1 MKRNWKIILL
11 TGIILLVVIFLAVNL
26 YNSGKKEL
34 LSQFREN
41 QFIHAQH
48 ISIQI
53 ESFFLHHSWKLQELA
68 ASILPQIDDI
78 KKKKAGFQ
86 DDVHSQLRQMEKA
99 YVKAISLHD
108 EFGSIIYSTDKN
120 ITGLNDPLDE
130 FFIRAKK
137 KENRRKV
144 FIWPLSETPHLRFI
158 LAMPLYEGPINR
170 EDRFQSGRKFVG
182 VFSLTVDLKEFL
194 VDQLGF
200 TVPQTNPHQVWI
212 MDKEGRVLFQSEH
225 QGMILRNIFQR
236 DESCNQ
242 CHISFEYAERIL
254 KEGHGLVGYK
264 LRNGPEKLAAFAPLE
279 FENISWIVVVNS
291 PFDEVTAFTL
301 KSLQGYTVLLGIVIF
316 ALIGGSTLIIRNDRF
331 KVKAEEEVKHLRE
344 KQSLEDR
351 IRRSE
356 QLYRTI
362 VETAHDIIWMLDPEG
377 KLTFVNK
384 SGEETSGYQAAE
396 LIGQS
401 FELFLH
407 PEDLTKAREGF
418 QGILKGQ
425 SYSDEIRIHSK
436 EGKVLRLSVNTIPLC
451 AEGKVIGTVSF
462 GRDVTQ
468 EKHVEGALRE
478 SEKQLRHLSSQ
489 LLTAQ
494 ETERRRISQELHD
507 ELGQALTL
515 MKIRLR
521 LIEKQLRGKQAVI
534 REECQDILRYVDQI
548 IENVRRLSRDLSP
561 SILEDLGLT
570 AALQWLVSN
579 FIKRDAIKVSL
590 EIPDIDDLFAQDR
603 QIIIYRLL
611 QEALTN
617 IAKHAHAKNVSVIAQ
632 RHDGRVSFFIHDDG
646 KGFDM
651 ARPPMRELPERG
663 LGLAIMDER
672 ARMLDGS
679 LEIWS
684 QEGKGTGITLSI
696 PIGQKGSL

>member
-26 YNSGKKEL
+26 YNSGKKEV
-34 LSQFREN
+34 LSQFREH
-41 QFIHAQH
+41 QYVHAQQ
-48 ISIQI
+48 ITIQI
-53 ESFFLHHSWKLQELA
+53 ESFFLHHFWRMQDLSG
-68 ASILPQIDDI
+68 SILRESDDL
-78 KKKKAGFQ
+78 KKKKATIQ
-86 DDVHSQLRQMEKA
+86 DNLHARLRQMENA

-108 EFGSIIYSTDKN
+108 EFGSIICSTNKDL
-120 ITGLNDPLDE
+120 IGLNDRQSE
-130 FFIRAKK
+130 YFIWAKK
-137 KENRRKV
+137 KENWGKV
-144 FIWPLSETPHLRFI
+144 FVWPLFNTPPLRLI
-158 LAMPLYEGPINR
+158 LAMPLYEGSINGKAR
-170 EDRFQSGRKFVG
+170 LPADKKFAG
-182 VFSLTVDLKEFL
+182 VLSLTVDLKEFL
-194 VDQLGF
+194 VGQLGF
-200 TVPQTNPHQVWI
+200 TTPNMNLRQVWI
-212 MDKEGRVLFQSEH
+212 MDKEGRLLFQSEH
-225 QGMILRNIFQR
+225 QGMGLGNIFQR

-242 CHISFEYAERIL
+242 CHNSFEYAERIL
-254 KEGHGLVGYK
+254 KERNGLVGYK
-264 LRNGPEKLAAFAPLE
+264 LRTGLEKLAAFAPLE

-301 KSLQGYTVLLGIVIF
+301 KSLQGYMGLLGVVIF
-316 ALIGGSTLIIRNDRF
+316 ALIGGSSLIIRNDRLR
-331 KVKAEEEVKHLRE
+331 VKAEEEVKHWRE

-351 IRRSE
+351 IRRSR

-362 VETAHDIIWMLDPEG
+362 VETAHDMIWMLDPEG

-384 SGEETSGYQAAE
+384 SGEEASGYKASE

-418 QGILKGQ
+418 QRILKGQ

-436 EGKVLRLSVNTIPLC
+436 EGKVFRLSVNMIPLC
-451 AEGKVIGTVSF
+451 SEGRVIGTVSF

-521 LIEKQLRGKQAVI
+521 SIEKELGKKQATV
-534 REECQDILRYVDQI
+534 RKECQDILQYIDQI

-570 AALQWLVSN
+570 AAIRWLTDNLKKNDS
-579 FIKRDAIKVSL
+579 IQVSL
-590 EIPDIDDLFAQDR
+590 EIPDLDDLFAQDR

-617 IAKHAHAKNVSVIAQ
+617 IAKHAHAKNVSVIAK

-651 ARPPMRELPERG
+651 ARPAMRELPERG

-684 QEGKGTGITLSI
+684 QEGKGTRITLSI
-696 PIGQKGSL
+696 PIGQKVSL